1 MQSIKLTNEEI
12 QILQELITYGAVND
26 ANIFVADDL
35 IITDQQA
42 QNKIEKLKKN
52 LVNLIQRKKASHV
65 F

>member
-12 QILQELITYGAVND
+12 QILQILVTYGAVND

-42 QNKIEKLKKN
+42 QNKIEKLRQKFSKLDSKKEG
-52 LVNLIQRKKASHV
+52 
-65 F
+65 